1 MTNETDLPKETL
13 RRHLDRQGRLE
24 QWILVEG
31 FNWMKDAMKRQA
43 ANEEAE
49 NRWWRKTVTGESQ
62 PVDNADDEEMG
73 NIMLGDVNHPAPV
86 VIAQP
91 PQSNSIQTALLATAL
106 SALAGVGGYMFA
118 NNKKPEPTPV
128 IEQPSV
134 SFDDASVT
142 IGLGKIEDYLK
153 KDADQ

>member
-31 FNWMKDAMKRQA
+31 FNWMKDSMKRQA

-86 VIAQP
+86 VISPP

-106 SALAGVGGYMFA
+106 SALAGVGGYLLA
-118 NNKKPEPTPV
+118 GKDSEPSQVPNNQVE
-128 IEQPSV
+128 
-134 SFDDASVT
+134 FDDSSVT

>member
-1 MTNETDLPKETL
+1 
-13 RRHLDRQGRLE
+13 
-24 QWILVEG
+24 
-31 FNWMKDAMKRQA
+31 MKRQA

-86 VIAQP
+86 VISPP

-106 SALAGVGGYMFA
+106 SALAGVGGYLLA
-118 NNKKPEPTPV
+118 AKDSEPSQVPNNQVE
-128 IEQPSV
+128 
-134 SFDDASVT
+134 FDDSSVT
-142 IGLGKIEDYLK
+142 IGLGRIEDYLQRGSDK
-153 KDADQ
+153 

>member
-49 NRWWRKTVTGESQ
+49 NRWWRKTVTGEAQ
-62 PVDNADDEEMG
+62 PSSNVDDEAMG